1 MPVLVSCLSYIC
13 WRHVTNCSC
22 LCREVEEVGIKQ
34 PNVLRQKMSTHHV
47 GLSFLLVTI
56 IPVFLGQSHPVQFL
70 EIGVKDAVKV
80 EP

>member
-1 MPVLVSCLSYIC
+1 
-13 WRHVTNCSC
+13 
-22 LCREVEEVGIKQ
+22 
-34 PNVLRQKMSTHHV
+34 MSTHHV